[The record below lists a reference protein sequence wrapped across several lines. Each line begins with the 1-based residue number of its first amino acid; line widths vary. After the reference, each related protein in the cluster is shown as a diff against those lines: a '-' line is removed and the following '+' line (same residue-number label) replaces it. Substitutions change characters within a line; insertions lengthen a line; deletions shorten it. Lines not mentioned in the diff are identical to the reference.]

1 MCAPYLALDHKT
13 GVGGQVEM
21 RPRPRW
27 AASDSDS
34 VKSEPESDAG
44 GSVGEL
50 DDDEF
55 EEVADRFESSYN
67 FRFEEP
73 CVPFIILVLT
83 CLLLTLPHQ
92 RWRRDRA
99 TPS

>member
-1 MCAPYLALDHKT
+1 MKDDHSPSAPASE
-13 GVGGQVEM
+13 V
-21 RPRPRW
+21 
-27 AASDSDS
+27 SDSDS

-73 CVPFIILVLT
+73 YEIG
-83 CLLLTLPHQ
+83 
-92 RWRRDRA
+92 RA
-99 TPS
+99 HV